1 MTSNIS
7 SRRLWVFGAI
17 AVAAIAIFTFLGAP
31 ASSQYNSGSTYGR
44 DPDGYGAWYAYMERQ
59 NIPIERWQKPFE
71 KLSDRHSNGRET
83 LLLRVYRNLRVSS
96 LSQTETE
103 WVKKGNTLVMLGI
116 MTPATKAPFVTR
128 QNSPVGE
135 IKIATRRRQT
145 RRETQLLGDEFGAIV
160 WETTIGE
167 GKVIFASTRHLAAN
181 AYQNEP
187 GNYPFLAQLVAT
199 GDRPILVDEYI
210 HGYRDPEVLEEQQ
223 TATLTDYLAK
233 TPVFP
238 VLVQALILLLILIS
252 AKNRRFG
259 QIETLPT
266 PQINNSQAYIEA
278 LAGVLQK
285 AGTRDFVIHR
295 LGKEEQRQLQQAL
308 GLGQVP
314 VEPEILANAWA
325 QQTGRPAADILQQLQ
340 TASHPG
346 KLSDSELLGWVKKW
360 SSIRNR
366 FFS

>member
-59 NIPIERWQKPFE
+59 NIPIERWQKPFTQ
-71 KLSDRHSNGRET
+71 LSDRHSNSSQT
-83 LLLRVYRNLRVSS
+83 VLLRVYRNLRVAP
-96 LSQTETE
+96 LSEAE
-103 WVKKGNTLVMLGI
+103 LKWVEKGNTLVMLGVRAPV
-116 MTPATKAPFVTR
+116 TEAPFLTR
-128 QNSPVGE
+128 QNSSLGE
-135 IKIATRRRQT
+135 VKIETRRREKQRGT
-145 RRETQLLGDEFGAIV
+145 KLLGDEFGAIV
-160 WETTIGE
+160 WEIAIGE

-187 GNYPFLAQLVAT
+187 GNYPFLAQLVAS

-210 HGYRDPEVLEEQQ
+210 HGYRDPEVIEEQN

-238 VLVQALILLLILIS
+238 ALVQGLILLLIVII

-259 QIETLPT
+259 QIEPLPT
-266 PQINNSQAYIEA
+266 PQVNNSKAYIEA

-285 AGTRDFVIHR
+285 AGTRDFVLHR

-314 VEPEILANAWA
+314 VEPEIVADAWA
-325 QQTGRPAADILQQLQ
+325 QRTGRPPAEILQQLQ
-340 TASHPG
+340 AASHPE
-346 KLSDSELLGWVKKW
+346 KLSNSELLVWVKKW
-360 SSIRNR
+360 RSIRKQ
-366 FFS
+366 FLS